1 MNLKYLYEIQA
12 GLMAHIEKNHPV
24 QEGED
29 RNEKRLLAFIV
40 ELGECAQEHRGFKY
54 WSKDQQPRTKAVR
67 VPAMMEEDKEY
78 YNPLLEEYVDG
89 LHFVLELGLAYGIKQ
104 LTISETLQYDTT
116 TEQFLHIIKAVLD
129 YQNVQKQIKYSV
141 LIRLYLGLG
150 EMLGFTQD
158 EIEQAYLAKNEIN
171 HNRQLSNY

>member
-104 LTISETLQYDTT
+104 LTVNQTLQSENITK
-116 TEQFLHIIKAVLD
+116 QFLEIIAAAMD
-129 YQNVQKQIKYSV
+129 YEVIPNQRRYACLLKS
-141 LIRLYLGLG
+141 YLGLG

>member
-1 MNLKYLYEIQA
+1 
-12 GLMAHIEKNHPV
+12 V

-104 LTISETLQYDTT
+104 L
-116 TEQFLHIIKAVLD
+116 
-129 YQNVQKQIKYSV
+129 
-141 LIRLYLGLG
+141 
-150 EMLGFTQD
+150 
-158 EIEQAYLAKNEIN
+158 
-171 HNRQLSNY
+171 